1 MEKQIDESTGLIVES
16 IEKQAERECA
26 RLKQLADDL
35 YAKKVAALEAEI
47 KSKYDRQINYELE
60 KQRIEANQK
69 ESVLEADHKAALAK
83 ARHAVAQEIYQ
94 AAEERIKAFA
104 KSENYLAFLE
114 HSVRTAKDL
123 YDGKAVICLRPCDET
138 YKTPLETAFGR
149 KVSFE
154 TDDSIKLGGIKIRF
168 TEAAVMADDTL
179 DARFEAQKKAFVKS
193 SGLGCEE

>member
-16 IEKQAERECA
+16 IEKQAARECA

-35 YAKKVAALEAEI
+35 YAQKVAALEAEI

-69 ESVLEADHKAALAK
+69 ESVLEADQKAALSK
-83 ARHAVAQEIYQ
+83 ARRAAAEEIYR

-104 KSENYLAFLE
+104 ASDEYRAFLE

-123 YDGKAVICLRPCDET
+123 YDGNAVICLRSCDES
-138 YKTPLETAFGR
+138 YKAPLETAFGR
-149 KVSFE
+149 AVSFE

-168 TEAAVMADDTL
+168 TDAAVMADDTL
-179 DARFEAQKKAFVKS
+179 DTRFEAQKKAFVKN
-193 SGLGCEE
+193 SGLGCGE